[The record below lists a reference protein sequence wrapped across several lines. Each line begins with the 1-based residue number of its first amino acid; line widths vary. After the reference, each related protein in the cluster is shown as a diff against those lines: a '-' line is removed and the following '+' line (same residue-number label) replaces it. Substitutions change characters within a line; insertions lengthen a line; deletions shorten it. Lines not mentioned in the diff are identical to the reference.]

1 MSLEKIAQAKLDFDK
16 AAAQLKVPD
25 KEFLQKLGINVGN
38 LKYIFNQLNHY
49 AYLMQ
54 PINDMRK

>member
-1 MSLEKIAQAKLDFDK
+1 MNLQKISLAKLDFDR
-16 AAAQLKVPD
+16 AAAELRVPD

-54 PINDMRK
+54 PINDLRK